1 MSKPTYGQF
10 QMPEPFSAL
19 ARLHRYD
26 GAAKLTTAHHEPK
39 VGVLDQSDL
48 IAQGIDVASFIPG
61 AAPSVDALGS
71 CTANATTAALSN
83 ILPEDEFLHTAG
95 ATSYADVKSAEEF
108 AIRFYHA
115 CTDQTGQTAQEWPPT
130 DCGSSGQYIVTECQA
145 QKLASGDKIATTMT
159 DIVSLL
165 QTDGVLIGSPF
176 FYAWEEPAANGFIDN
191 GGIEAAIRSGVA
203 GGHETY
209 WWGVDTLVMETNGTV
224 NADKTVIIGRNSWS
238 SSWGD
243 AGNYR
248 ARLSTFQAIA
258 HNCDWRQLVA

>member
-19 ARLHRYD
+19 ARLHRHT
-26 GAAKLTTAHHEPK
+26 GAELKAVQHEPK
-39 VGVLDQSDL
+39 IGVLDQSDL
-48 IAQGIDVASFIPG
+48 IAQDIIVSSFIPG
-61 AAPSVDALGS
+61 AASNVDALGS

-83 ILPEDEFLHTAG
+83 LLPESKFLQLINGSGYSSTVA
-95 ATSYADVKSAEEF
+95 AEEW

-115 CTDQTGQTAQEWPPT
+115 CTDQTGNTAQEWPPT
-130 DCGSSGQYIVTECQA
+130 DCGSSGQYVVSECQA
-145 QKLASGDKIATTMT
+145 QKLISTDKIATTMT

-176 FYAWEEPAANGFIDN
+176 FYAWETPATNGFIDN
-191 GGIEAAIRSGVA
+191 GGIEEAIRSRVA

-209 WWGVDTLVMETNGTV
+209 WWGIETLVLESNGTV
-224 NADKTVIIGRNSWS
+224 NADKTVILGRNSWS

-248 ARLSTFQAIA
+248 AHLSTFQAIA
-258 HNCDWRQLVA
+258 SHCDWRQLVA